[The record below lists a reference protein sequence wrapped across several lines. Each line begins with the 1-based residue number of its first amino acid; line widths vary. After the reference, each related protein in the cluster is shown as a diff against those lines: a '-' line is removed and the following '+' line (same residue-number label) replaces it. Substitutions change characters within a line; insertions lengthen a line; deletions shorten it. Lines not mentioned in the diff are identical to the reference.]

1 MPSFHA
7 TVLMTE
13 WLVKTGKKEVL
24 DQLASIPLEER
35 KTNEKIKRIVQTM
48 YNVWK
53 ISNKKIERLA
63 VLGWDE
69 AEMIAHFCA
78 MLDNLQQI
86 RSEYEHMSRMHGIPN
101 AVADRDIKKY
111 ERAVKRVTNF
121 SKSSQ
126 QE

>member
-24 DQLASIPLEER
+24 DQLALLPFEER
-35 KTNEKIKRIVQTM
+35 KTDEKIKRIIQIM
-48 YNVWK
+48 YKVWRG
-53 ISNKKIERLA
+53 SNKKIERLA

-69 AEMIAHFCA
+69 AEMIAHFCV

-86 RSEYEHMSRMHGIPN
+86 RSEYEQMSRIHGIPN

-111 ERAVKRVTNF
+111 ERAVKRVTSENL
-121 SKSSQ
+121 
-126 QE
+126 